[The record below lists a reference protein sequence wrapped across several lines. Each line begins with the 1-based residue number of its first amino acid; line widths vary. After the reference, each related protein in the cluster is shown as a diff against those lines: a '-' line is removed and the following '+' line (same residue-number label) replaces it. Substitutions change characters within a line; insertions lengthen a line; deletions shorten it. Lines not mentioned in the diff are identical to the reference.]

1 MGAAACRRG
10 CHREG
15 RALTAAALLAVKA
28 LAVQFGGLAAI
39 EDLSF
44 EVKAGEVLALI
55 GPNGA
60 GKTTAFNAITGYLAP
75 KRGEIV
81 FDGVRLNG
89 LKPYRIAELGL
100 VRTFQ
105 KTSVF
110 GGRSALEN
118 ILIGL
123 HLRSAQRPLAILL
136 GLPSVARE
144 EKKLAAEAREILAFV
159 GLGARAGELG
169 SALPY
174 GEQRLLEIA
183 VALAAKPKLLLL
195 DEPVSGMN
203 PVETESFMAKLAEIR
218 ALGITVLLVEHDMKM
233 VMGVSDRIVCLSQGR
248 VIANGTPAEIQRDP
262 EVIRAYLGE
271 RYARGKEAH
280 AHAQG

>member
-1 MGAAACRRG
+1 MS
-10 CHREG
+10 
-15 RALTAAALLAVKA
+15 ALLRVEH
-28 LAVQFGGLAAI
+28 LSVRFGGLVAI

-44 EVKAGEVLALI
+44 EVREGEVLSLI

-60 GKTTAFNAITGYLAP
+60 GKTSAFNAITGYLAP
-75 KRGEIV
+75 SSGEIFFNNKKINNLRPHQV
-81 FDGVRLNG
+81 
-89 LKPYRIAELGL
+89 AAQGL

-105 KTSVF
+105 KTSLF

-123 HLRSAQRPLAILL
+123 ELRTKQTPLEILL
-136 GLPSVARE
+136 GMPKVARE
-144 EKKLAAEAREILAFV
+144 ERELAAEAERILDFV
-159 GLGARAGELG
+159 NLKNRKSELA

-174 GEQRLLEIA
+174 GEQRLLEVAI
-183 VALAAKPKLLLL
+183 ALAAKPKLLLL

-203 PVETESFMAKLAEIR
+203 PSETTSFMAKLADIR

-233 VMGVSDRIVCLSQGR
+233 VMGVSDRVVCLSQGR
-248 VIANGTPAEIQRDP
+248 IIANGTPAEIQRDP

-271 RYARGKEAH
+271 RHKIAH
-280 AHAQG
+280 R

>member
-1 MGAAACRRG
+1 MDC
-10 CHREG
+10 EG
-15 RALTAAALLAVKA
+15 RTVMAAALLAVKG
-28 LAVQFGGLAAI
+28 LAVHFGGLSAI
-39 EDLSF
+39 EDLSL
-44 EVKAGEVLALI
+44 EVREGEVLSMI

-60 GKTTAFNAITGYLAP
+60 GKTTAFNAMTGYLAP
-75 KRGEIV
+75 SGGDII
-81 FDGVRLNG
+81 FGGARLNG
-89 LKPYRIAELGL
+89 LKPHRIAELGL

-123 HLRSAQRPLAILL
+123 HLRSTQQPFAILL

-144 EKKLAAEAREILAFV
+144 EMRLEAVAREILTFV
-159 GLGARAGELG
+159 GLGARACELG

-203 PVETESFMAKLAEIR
+203 PVETENFMAKLAEIR
-218 ALGITVLLVEHDMKM
+218 ALGITILLVEHDMKM
-233 VMGVSDRIVCLSQGR
+233 VMGVSDRVVCLSQGR
-248 VIANGTPAEIQRDP
+248 VIASGTPAQIQRDP

-271 RYARGKEAH
+271 RYARAH
-280 AHAQG
+280 S

>member
-1 MGAAACRRG
+1 MTGAP
-10 CHREG
+10 
-15 RALTAAALLAVKA
+15 ALLDVER
-28 LAVQFGGLAAI
+28 LSIRFGGLVAVDEATFAVQ
-39 EDLSF
+39 E
-44 EVKAGEVLALI
+44 GEVLSLI

-75 KRGEIV
+75 SAGEIR
-81 FDGVRLNG
+81 FRGARLNG
-89 LKPYRIAELGL
+89 LKPSEIAALGL

-110 GGRSALEN
+110 GGRSVLEN

-123 HLRSAQRPLAILL
+123 HLQSRQRPLAIML

-144 EKKLAAEAREILAFV
+144 ERALEVEARRILDFV
-159 GLGARAGELG
+159 GLGARSLERG

-183 VALAAKPKLLLL
+183 VALAARPKLLLL

-233 VMGVSDRIVCLSQGR
+233 VMGVSDRIVCLNQGR
-248 VIANGTPAEIQRDP
+248 IIANGTPAEIRRDP

-271 RYARGKEAH
+271 RYARAH
-280 AHAQG
+280 G

>member
-1 MGAAACRRG
+1 MTDGAV
-10 CHREG
+10 
-15 RALTAAALLAVKA
+15 LLAVDG
-28 LAVQFGGLAAI
+28 LSIRFGGLVAVDSAT
-39 EDLSF
+39 F
-44 EVKAGEVLALI
+44 AVKEGEVLSLI

-75 KRGEIV
+75 SAGEIR
-81 FDGVRLNG
+81 FAGARLNG
-89 LKPYRIAELGL
+89 LRPNEVAALGL

-110 GGRSALEN
+110 GGRSVLEN

-144 EKKLAAEAREILAFV
+144 ERTLEAEARRILGFV
-159 GLGARAGELG
+159 GLGARALELG
-169 SALPY
+169 AALPY

-183 VALAAKPKLLLL
+183 IALAARPRLLLL

-203 PVETESFMAKLAEIR
+203 PVETESFMAKLAEIH

-233 VMGVSDRIVCLSQGR
+233 VMGVSDRIVCLNQGR
-248 VIANGTPAEIQRDP
+248 IIADGTPAEIRRDP

-271 RYARGKEAH
+271 RYARAH
-280 AHAQG
+280 G

>member
-1 MGAAACRRG
+1 M
-10 CHREG
+10 
-15 RALTAAALLAVKA
+15 TAPLLAVSG
-28 LAVQFGGLAAI
+28 LAVRFGGLAAI

-44 EVKAGEVLALI
+44 EVKTGEVLALI

-60 GKTTAFNAITGYLAP
+60 GKTSAFNAITGYLAP
-75 KRGEIV
+75 SGGEIV
-81 FDGVRLNG
+81 FDGARLNG
-89 LKPYRIAELGL
+89 LKPHRIAELGL

-110 GGRSALEN
+110 GGRSALDN

-136 GLPSVARE
+136 GLPSVSRE
-144 EKKLAAEAREILAFV
+144 EKKLVAEAREILAFA
-159 GLGARAGELG
+159 GLEARADELG
-169 SALPY
+169 NALAY

-203 PVETESFMAKLAEIR
+203 AVETESFMAKLTQIR

-248 VIANGTPAEIQRDP
+248 VIASGTPVEIQRNP

-271 RYARGKEAH
+271 NYARGKGAS
-280 AHAQG
+280 ARA

>member
-1 MGAAACRRG
+1 M
-10 CHREG
+10 
-15 RALTAAALLAVKA
+15 TAAAVLAVNG
-28 LAVQFGGLAAI
+28 LAVHFGGLTAI
-39 EDLSF
+39 EDLSL
-44 EVKAGEVLALI
+44 EVREGEVLALI

-60 GKTTAFNAITGYLAP
+60 GKTSAFNAITGYLAP
-75 KRGEIV
+75 SRGEML
-81 FDGVRLNG
+81 FGGVRLNG
-89 LKPYRIAELGL
+89 LKPHRIAELGL

-118 ILIGL
+118 VLIGL
-123 HLRSAQRPLAILL
+123 HLRSTQRPLAILL
-136 GLPSVARE
+136 GLPSIASE
-144 EKKLAAEAREILAFV
+144 ETRLAVQAREILAFV
-159 GLGARAGELG
+159 GLSARADDLG

-183 VALAAKPKLLLL
+183 IALAAKPRLLLL

-203 PVETESFMAKLAEIR
+203 PVETESFMGKLAEIR

-233 VMGVSDRIVCLSQGR
+233 VMGVSDRIVCLNQGR
-248 VIANGTPAEIQRDP
+248 VIARGTPAQIRRDP

-271 RYARGKEAH
+271 RYARAH
-280 AHAQG
+280 G

>member
-1 MGAAACRRG
+1 MTSVTAPASTVDI
-10 CHREG
+10 
-15 RALTAAALLAVKA
+15 ALRVKG
-28 LAVQFGGLAAI
+28 LSIHFGGLVAI
-39 EDLSF
+39 EDMTM
-44 EVKAGEVLALI
+44 EVREGEVLSLI

-60 GKTTAFNAITGYLAP
+60 GKTTAFNAITGYLQPSA
-75 KRGEIV
+75 GDI
-81 FDGVRLNG
+81 FYLGTRLNG
-89 LKPYRIAELGL
+89 LKPNQVAALGV

-110 GGRSALEN
+110 GGRTVLDN

-123 HLRSAQRPLAILL
+123 HLRSRQRPLAIIL

-144 EKKLAAEAREILAFV
+144 EQALEAEARTILQFV

-174 GEQRLLEIA
+174 GEQRLLEVA

-203 PVETESFMAKLAEIR
+203 PAETTSFMRKLAEIR

-233 VMGVSDRIVCLSQGR
+233 VMGVSDRIVCLNQGR
-248 VIANGTPAEIQRDP
+248 IIAEGTPAEIQRDP

-271 RYARGKEAH
+271 RFARAH
-280 AHAQG
+280 G

>member
-1 MGAAACRRG
+1 M
-10 CHREG
+10 
-15 RALTAAALLAVKA
+15 TPALLSVAG
-28 LAVQFGGLAAI
+28 LSIRFGGLVAVDEAT
-39 EDLSF
+39 F
-44 EVKAGEVLALI
+44 EVREGEVLSLI

-75 KRGEIV
+75 SAGEIR
-81 FDGVRLNG
+81 FRGTRLNG
-89 LKPYRIAELGL
+89 LKPNRIAELGL

-110 GGRSALEN
+110 GGRSVLEN

-123 HLRSAQRPLAILL
+123 HLQSRQRPLAIML

-144 EKKLAAEAREILAFV
+144 ERSLAGEARRILDFV
-159 GLGARAGELG
+159 GLGARTAELG
-169 SALPY
+169 AALPY

-183 VALAAKPKLLLL
+183 IALAARPRLLLL

-233 VMGVSDRIVCLSQGR
+233 VMGVSDRVVCLNQGR
-248 VIANGTPAEIQRDP
+248 IIASGAPAEIQRDP

-271 RYARGKEAH
+271 RYARAH
-280 AHAQG
+280 G